1 MALLTRPAV
10 PRILGLEGL
19 KLEGLKPAGVRGTLT
34 ARERVSEGK

>member
-10 PRILGLEGL
+10 PSILGT
-19 KLEGLKPAGVRGTLT
+19 EGLKPAGVRVTLT